1 MVRARQSRAA
11 RHAKGSG
18 LALALLVCAACRP
31 EAEGGGGTPPAD
43 AAAGAPRD
51 AGGVHV
57 DSHRPPADTAATP
70 DAAGEDGPAGDAAP
84 GLSAAELAIAG
95 QLHQAF
101 IDLPCMSEEIELQY
115 CIPRDMGK
123 RSVTL
128 QFGGEP
134 GQRYA
139 VVLGVWGV
147 METVS
152 YANGSHGGEHFDI
165 GGTAV
170 TPMTAQ
176 YGLEIGT
183 VTYHLNQMGVGAG
196 DHYTYGLT
204 YTTPAITITGGAR
217 IVLFVRDPDNFVNT
231 NHMDSAVEEPPPAL
245 QERVAVI
252 DATVPRHQFV
262 YLEVKSAT
270 RLVP

>member
-1 MVRARQSRAA
+1 MTS
-11 RHAKGSG
+11 KGCS
-18 LALALLVCAACRP
+18 LALALVVGITVAVAVACSPDAGPGDTSATGADAAAADAGRDGAAP
-31 EAEGGGGTPPAD
+31 HGDTHRPAD
-43 AAAGAPRD
+43 AAAGPD
-51 AGGVHV
+51 GLGE
-57 DSHRPPADTAATP
+57 
-70 DAAGEDGPAGDAAP
+70 DAAAGDAAP
-84 GLSAAELAIAG
+84 GPSAEELAIAG

-128 QFGGEP
+128 QFGGQA

-147 METVS
+147 METVT

-176 YGLEIGT
+176 YGLEIGPQ
-183 VTYHLNQMGVGAG
+183 TYHLNQMGIGAG

-204 YTTPAITITGGAR
+204 YTTPAITIPGGAR

-231 NHMDSAVEEPPPAL
+231 NHMDSAVEDAPPAL
-245 QERVAVI
+245 QTRVAVI